1 MKPNNKNLWAR
12 IKRYSFAYYFLLPTL
27 LAMLFLHFSP
37 IVQAIYMSFL
47 KLNQLTL
54 QQYLLAPFAG
64 FDNFYKVL
72 LDPQSTIRI
81 GLFEAVRN
89 TVIYTIVVTLGT
101 VAVGMIV
108 ALMLNRKFFGRT
120 IIRTLFL
127 FPWIVPTYVT
137 GLLWGIMWLKGGGI
151 INVLLYDVIKFH
163 FIAAKLNIVI
173 RFLRIDKLISIIN
186 FIVNIFIV
194 IYHLLLGYIGTLSIS
209 GQLLLSIFII
219 MFLIFAYILI
229 LKFVKQPLKASFIS
243 IYLLL
248 LAMVLFNIKL
258 PTAFSTTYKVS
269 WLSGVNT
276 IWAIIIPT
284 IWRYWPLSM
293 LMLLAGLQTIP
304 EELYEAADIDG
315 ANPWHKFW
323 MITWPMLRPVWFIL
337 ILFGLIY
344 NTYSFNIVIMMFGFG
359 AGYPGEWGDL
369 MMTNIFR
376 NSFQLWNF
384 GTGAATSV
392 LLLIV
397 MIIIVNIWFRYF
409 KKAEELR

>member
-1 MKPNNKNLWAR
+1 MTQQKKSLWAR
-12 IKRYSFAYYFLLPTL
+12 IKKYSFAYYFILPTF
-27 LAMLFLHFSP
+27 LAMLLLHFSP
-37 IVQAIYMSFL
+37 IIQGIYMSFL
-47 KLNQLTL
+47 RLNQVTI
-54 QQYLLAPFAG
+54 QQYLLAPFIG
-64 FDNFYKVL
+64 LDNFNKVL
-72 LDPQSTIRI
+72 IDPSSPIRI

-89 TVIYTIVVTLGT
+89 TFIYTVVVTIGT
-101 VAVGMIV
+101 LAIGMIV
-108 ALMLNRKFFGRT
+108 ALMLNRKFFGRSLV
-120 IIRTLFL
+120 RTLFL
-127 FPWIVPTYVT
+127 LPWIVPTYVT
-137 GLLWGIMWLKGGGI
+137 GLLWGIIWLKEGGLV
-151 INVLLYDVIKFH
+151 NVMLADWLK
-163 FIAAKLNIVI
+163 
-173 RFLRIDKLISIIN
+173 
-186 FIVNIFIV
+186 
-194 IYHLLLGYIGTLSIS
+194 
-209 GQLLLSIFII
+209 
-219 MFLIFAYILI
+219 ILPF
-229 LKFVKQPLKASFIS
+229 KP
-243 IYLLL
+243 
-248 LAMVLFNIKL
+248 
-258 PTAFSTTYKVS
+258 S
-269 WLSGVNT
+269 WLSGPNT

-397 MIIIVNIWFRYF
+397 MIAIVNVWFKYF
-409 KKAEELR
+409 KQSEEMR